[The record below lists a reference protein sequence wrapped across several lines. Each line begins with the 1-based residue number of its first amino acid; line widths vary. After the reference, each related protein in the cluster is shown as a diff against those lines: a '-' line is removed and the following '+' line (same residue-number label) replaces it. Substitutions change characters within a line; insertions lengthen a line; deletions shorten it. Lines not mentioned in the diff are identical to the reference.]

1 MTHRGKTAHP
11 TSRQLVPPPAYAIIT
26 HMIASVRG
34 TLLSIGTDHVVVEIG
49 GLGLQVFVPQ
59 TVLSELNA
67 IGSEVRLHTYTHIR
81 EDALSLYGF
90 SFPEQRKLFEM
101 VLSVTGIGPKVALS
115 ILSAAPIQEIQG
127 AIAGSDTA
135 RLSRIPGIGK
145 KTAERLVLELKNKID
160 ITGLPTPSAATPA
173 LMATN
178 NELAE
183 MLVSLG
189 FSATEASAAI
199 QSLPADAP
207 TNLEE
212 RLRLALRYFGSV

>member
-1 MTHRGKTAHP
+1 
-11 TSRQLVPPPAYAIIT
+11 
-26 HMIASVRG
+26 MIASIRG

-59 TVLSELNA
+59 TVLSEMNA

-81 EDALSLYGF
+81 EDALALYGF

-101 VLSVTGIGPKVALS
+101 VLSVAGIGPKVALS
-115 ILSAAPIQEIQG
+115 ILSAPIHEIQS
-127 AIAGSDTA
+127 AIVGSDTT

-160 ITGLPTPSAATPA
+160 VTGLPTPSAVPPE
-173 LMATN
+173 LMTTN
-178 NELAE
+178 NELVE
-183 MLVSLG
+183 MLISLG

-207 TNLEE
+207 PNLEE